1 MRTSLRIPEDI
12 GKRLTVLSEVTGRT
26 KTFYILEALVEHI
39 DTMEEVYLSE
49 AALERVRQGQERVY
63 TSEEM
68 AELIEKMDN

>member
-12 GKRLTVLSEVTGRT
+12 GKRLTVLPEATGRT
-26 KTFYILEALVEHI
+26 KTFYILEALAEHI

-49 AALERVRQGQERVY
+49 AALERVRRGQERVY

>member
-26 KTFYILEALVEHI
+26 KTFYILEALAEHI